1 MQRGRKPTPTAIKQV
16 RGLPLRGSAD
26 AGQSLRPVGPPFTSM
41 SDEAKEVWRQLSDEW
56 SHVLSRQ
63 DRGALRLYCDAWVE
77 MENAQTRVEEDG
89 AMILTPN
96 GMVQKSPWLTKVE
109 QSREFLRKMAAEFG
123 ATPSARSRVARS
135 DDDKSDPADEFLN

>member
-1 MQRGRKPTPTAIKQV
+1 MHRGRKPTPTAIKEV
-16 RGLPLRGSAD
+16 RGLPLRGAAD
-26 AGQSLRPVGPPFTSM
+26 AGLRARPIGAPFPSM
-41 SDEAKEVWRQLSDEW
+41 SDESKKVWTQLSEEW
-56 SHVLSRQ
+56 SQVLSRQ

-77 MENAQTRVEEDG
+77 MENAQRRVEEDG

-135 DDDKSDPADEFLN
+135 EEESADPADEFLQ